1 MEINTI
7 ILDLGGVLL
16 NLDFGKSENAFS
28 ALGINYSP
36 ELYIQLQTAQ
46 LFTDFETGRISSESF
61 IRDLKTMSDK
71 NLSDG
76 QVINAWN
83 AMLLDFPPERI
94 TLLKKIRSRYR
105 LFLLSN
111 TNALHVTAFNQKLKE
126 VFGISSLDVLFDGVY
141 YSHLIG
147 ERKPDVEA
155 YEAVIKENDLNP
167 SMTLFIDDNQVNVDG
182 AEKAGLHAIRLKAP
196 ESINGLMERVYYL

>member
-71 NLSDG
+71 NLSDR

-126 VFGISSLDVLFDGVY
+126 AFGISSLDVLLGC
-141 YSHLIG
+141 II
-147 ERKPDVEA
+147 P
-155 YEAVIKENDLNP
+155 
-167 SMTLFIDDNQVNVDG
+167 T
-182 AEKAGLHAIRLKAP
+182 
-196 ESINGLMERVYYL
+196 